1 MAVVNV
7 RLIGLHDSNGLVS
20 VTSPDVNRWG
30 FVHFSLFERAE
41 IGTKAKVTEER
52 GGQRRERKH
61 LAANLTM

>member
-30 FVHFSLFERAE
+30 FVHFTLFERAE
-41 IGTKAKVTEER
+41 IGTKAKVARGEGRGER
-52 GGQRRERKH
+52 GNTWPQ
-61 LAANLTM
+61 T